1 MNHVRR
7 SPSALNSVLTT
18 EEEIDY
24 EHITGITNS
33 HLDLDRPCGY
43 IREGKHLFNDP
54 IAVLCLERLVFMASE
69 EEKRWIIG
77 RKRFYGG
84 IGAHDAIAGARR
96 ARIFDDS
103 VNRFITGNPPCTV
116 INLGC
121 GFDTRFWRIEN
132 RDCRYVE
139 IDLPEVVALK
149 REILKDKLGYELFG
163 CSVLDASWIDQV
175 TANGNSRFL
184 LLAEGLF
191 PYLPKPDVIQ
201 LFQQLAQRFV
211 RSQLVFD
218 TVPEKWTKGIWKSL
232 LRLHSRLDFG
242 LDVSWV
248 FGIKNP
254 RDIESYAPGLRV
266 LGHVKASGGPII
278 SVSINAA

>member
-1 MNHVRR
+1 MNISQVSRTAILTLIVRAVT
-7 SPSALNSVLTT
+7 SEKENTYL
-18 EEEIDY
+18 
-24 EHITGITNS
+24 
-33 HLDLDRPCGY
+33 
-43 IREGKHLFNDP
+43 NDP
-54 IAVLCLERLVFMASE
+54 MAVLCLERLVSMASE
-69 EEKRWIIG
+69 EEERRIIG

-96 ARIFDDS
+96 ARSFDDS
-103 VNRFITGNPPCTV
+103 ANRFIAGNPQCTV

-132 RDCRYVE
+132 KGCRYVE

-149 REILKDKLGYELFG
+149 REILKDQLGYELIG

-191 PYLPKPDVIQ
+191 PYLPKPDAMQ
-201 LFQQLAQRFV
+201 LFQQLAQRFT

-248 FGIKNP
+248 FGIENP

-278 SVSINAA
+278 TVSINAA